1 MIKSRQRFLNGINLL
16 SDILLIMASYFISA
30 WFWLTALQNQTSNMA
45 AANSGYLNIWF
56 VALLYAVSM
65 VLLLAIFRVYQSS
78 RVRSVRES
86 IGAIWRADLIGILAV
101 GALLFVFRLE
111 EFSRGVLVVF
121 FFANGITLSV
131 KRLLLNAILTRMR
144 RKGYNQKH
152 VVVVG
157 RGSIARQYVRD
168 VQAMSGYGFSIFGYY
183 SDATGEDMQVS
194 YQGNME
200 ELEKRLE
207 GSAIDEVVI
216 ALEPD
221 EAHLVI
227 PTIATCEKSGTKV
240 SVIPFFSK
248 IIPANPVIEIVG
260 ETKLINLHG
269 NPLENT
275 GNAVIKRCFDIT
287 SSAVLLLL
295 SSPLMLIA
303 AIGTRLSSPG
313 PIFFRQERTGRNKE
327 LFVMYKF
334 RSMRV
339 NAEENSG
346 WTTDADSRKTWFG
359 SLLRK
364 CSVDELP
371 QLFNVLKGD
380 MSLIGPRPEI
390 PFFVEQFKESIPLYM
405 VKHQV
410 RPGITGWAQVNGYR
424 GDTSIKKRIEH
435 DIWYIENWSIALD
448 MQILFMTMLGGWLN
462 KEKVSQAGEV

>member
-1 MIKSRQRFLNGINLL
+1 MIKSRQRFLNGLNLL
-16 SDILLIMASYFISA
+16 SDILLIMLSYFFSA
-30 WFWLTALQNQTSNMA
+30 WFWLVALKNTSSNMA
-45 AANSGYLNIWF
+45 AANSGYLNIWL
-56 VALLYAVSM
+56 VALSYAASM
-65 VLLLAIFRVYQSS
+65 AVLLAIFKVYKSS
-78 RVRSVRES
+78 RIRSVRHS
-86 IGAIWRADLIGILAV
+86 IGAIWRADLIGILAM

-121 FFANGITLSV
+121 FFTGGIVLSA
-131 KRLLLNAILTRMR
+131 KRLLMNMFLTRMR

-152 VVVVG
+152 VAVVG
-157 RGSIARQYVRD
+157 RGSIARQYVKD
-168 VQAMSGYGFSIFGYY
+168 VREMTGYGFIIHGYY
-183 SDATGEDMQVS
+183 SDAADERMEGTYRGDMA
-194 YQGNME
+194 
-200 ELEKRLE
+200 ELEKVLE
-207 GSAIDEVVI
+207 GSTIDEVVI

-248 IIPANPVIEIVG
+248 IIPSNPIIEIVG
-260 ETKLINLHG
+260 DTKLINLHG
-269 NPLENT
+269 NPLENM
-275 GNAVIKRCFDIT
+275 GNAVIKRCFDIVG
-287 SSAVLLLL
+287 SAALLLAC
-295 SSPLMLIA
+295 SPFMIIA

-313 PIFFRQERTGRNKE
+313 PVFFRQERTGRNKE

-339 NAEENSG
+339 NAEETSG

-364 CSVDELP
+364 CSIDELP

-380 MSLIGPRPEI
+380 MSLVGPRPEI

-424 GDTSIKKRIEH
+424 GDTSIEKRIEH

-448 MQILFMTMLGGWLN
+448 LQILLMTLLGGWLN
-462 KEKVSQAGEV
+462 KEKVS